1 MNRNFYLFCILS
13 SFFMSSCS
21 VGTNKLEKSVLII
34 EKFNLNHYSKNGSKV
49 FMLDTPYSV
58 FNQTDQSYLLNKTNI
73 KFYNKDNVKYNVNSD
88 SAKLLKNKFL
98 ELKGNVEINDF
109 NKDKTIIKSNNLFWD
124 IDKSEFILEGNV
136 EINDFNNNKTIIK
149 SNNLFWDIDKSE
161 FILEG
166 KVSLVNNI
174 INLSSS
180 KASFDKKDDII
191 LFYNPIKYN
200 YKDEEGIRKY
210 NISSENAYYNILT
223 KDVIFKSKNDKV
235 KSKLVF

>member
-1 MNRNFYLFCILS
+1 MNRIYYLICILS
-13 SFFMSSCS
+13 FLFISSCN
-21 VGTNKLEKSVLII
+21 VNKKKVEKSILII
-34 EKFNLNHYSKNGSKV
+34 EDFNLNHYTKNGSKLY
-49 FMLDTPYSV
+49 MLDTPYSV
-58 FNQTDQSYLLNKTNI
+58 FNQTDQSYILNKTNI
-73 KFYNKDNVKYNVNSD
+73 KFFEKENVKYNVNSD
-88 SAKLLKNKFL
+88 SAKLLNNKFL
-98 ELKGNVEINDF
+98 ELNGNVEINDF
-109 NKDKTIIKSNNLFWD
+109 NNDKTIIKSNNLFWD

-136 EINDFNNNKTIIK
+136 
-149 SNNLFWDIDKSE
+149 
-161 FILEG
+161 
-166 KVSLVNNI
+166 SLVNNI

-180 KASFDKKDDII
+180 RALFDKKEDII

>member
-1 MNRNFYLFCILS
+1 MNRIFYLICILS
-13 SFFMSSCS
+13 SLFISSCNVS
-21 VGTNKLEKSVLII
+21 TKKTNKSVLII
-34 EKFNLNHYSKNGSKV
+34 EDFNLNHYSKNGSKLY
-49 FMLDTPYSV
+49 MLETPYSV

-73 KFYNKDNVKYNVNSD
+73 KFFDKENVKYNVNSD
-88 SAKLLKNKFL
+88 SAKLLNNKFL
-98 ELKGNVEINDF
+98 ELK
-109 NKDKTIIKSNNLFWD
+109 
-124 IDKSEFILEGNV
+124 GNV

-180 KASFDKKDDII
+180 KALFDKKDDII

-210 NISSENAYYNILT
+210 NISSENAYYNIST

-235 KSKLVF
+235 KSKLIF

>member
-1 MNRNFYLFCILS
+1 MNRNFYLICILS
-13 SFFMSSCS
+13 TLFISSCNVS
-21 VGTNKLEKSVLII
+21 TKKTNKSVLII
-34 EKFNLNHYSKNGSKV
+34 EDFNLNHYSKNGTKV
-49 FMLDTPYSV
+49 YMLETPYSV
-58 FNQTDQSYLLNKTNI
+58 FNQTDQSYLLKKTNI
-73 KFYNKDNVKYNVNSD
+73 KFFDKEDVKYNVNSD
-88 SAKLLKNKFL
+88 SAMLLNNKFL
-98 ELKGNVEINDF
+98 ELK
-109 NKDKTIIKSNNLFWD
+109 
-124 IDKSEFILEGNV
+124 GNV

-210 NISSENAYYNILT
+210 NISSENAYYNIST
-223 KDVIFKSKNDKV
+223 KDVIFKSINDKV
-235 KSKLVF
+235 KSRLVF

>member
-1 MNRNFYLFCILS
+1 MNKLFYLICILF
-13 SFFMSSCS
+13 SFLLSSCN
-21 VGTNKLEKSVLII
+21 VNTKRVNKSILTI
-34 EKFNLNHYSKNGSKV
+34 EKFNLNHYSKNGSKLY
-49 FMLDTPYSV
+49 MLETPYSV

-73 KFYNKDNVKYNVNSD
+73 KFFDKENVKYNVNSD
-88 SAKLLKNKFL
+88 SAMLLNNKFL
-98 ELKGNVEINDF
+98 ELK
-109 NKDKTIIKSNNLFWD
+109 
-124 IDKSEFILEGNV
+124 GNV

-166 KVSLVNNI
+166 EVSLVNNI
-174 INLSSS
+174 INLTSS
-180 KASFDKKDDII
+180 KALFDKKDDII

-210 NISSENAYYNILT
+210 NISSENAYYNIST

-235 KSKLVF
+235 KSKLIF